1 MNPVRDERFFSS
13 GKRQDRLSGPPTLL
27 FNGTGVL
34 SRQQNGRGVQ
44 VNHSPPYS
52 AEVKNEWNSTSAPPA
67 CLLGQAKL
75 YNLPSNLYYY
85 QYNKRL
91 LNTYITV

>member
-1 MNPVRDERFFSS
+1 MKDFS
-13 GKRQDRLSGPPTLL
+13 LL
-27 FNGTGVL
+27 ENVQTGSVALPFNGTGVL

-75 YNLPSNLYYY
+75 YILPCNCIIT
-85 QYNKRL
+85 
-91 LNTYITV
+91 NTTKDY